1 MTTDWM
7 PRERAMSDG
16 LERLGDVDLVAL
28 LLGTGRPGQSV
39 LELST
44 ALITSHG
51 GLEGLA
57 GLPPPSLRSSVGPA
71 RALRIAAAFE
81 LGRRAAVQRARP
93 RARVSR
99 SEDVAAYMRAQL
111 STLDH
116 EEMWVLCLDGQ
127 NGVRAFRRVAQGGL
141 HGCSVAARDVLRTV
155 LLEAASGFVVCHNH
169 PSGDPTPSP
178 ADVTMTLTLAEAA
191 LQVGL
196 TLVDHVVV
204 ARDKMAS
211 FLDLGLLP

>member
-1 MTTDWM
+1 MTTEWM
-7 PRERAMSDG
+7 PRERAMSEG

-28 LLGTGRPGQSV
+28 LLGTGRPGQNV

-44 ALITSHG
+44 TLMSSHG
-51 GLEGLA
+51 GLAGLA
-57 GLPPPSLRSSVGPA
+57 TLPPPFLRGAVGPA

-81 LGRRAAVQRARP
+81 LGRRAAVQHARP
-93 RARVSR
+93 RARVTR

-111 STLDH
+111 SSLDH

-127 NGVRAFRRVAQGGL
+127 NGVRAFRKVAQGGL

-178 ADVTMTLTLAEAA
+178 ADVTMTLALAEAA

-196 TLVDHVVV
+196 TLVDHVLV
-204 ARDKMAS
+204 ARDKTTS